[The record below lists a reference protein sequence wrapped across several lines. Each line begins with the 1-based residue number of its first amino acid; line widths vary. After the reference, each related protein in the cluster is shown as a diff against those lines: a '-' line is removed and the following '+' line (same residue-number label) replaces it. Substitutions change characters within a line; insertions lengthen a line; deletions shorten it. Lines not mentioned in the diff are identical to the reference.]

1 MIDQKSIRDRG
12 GIWPIEWILY
22 TSGVVMF
29 WLFPKHKR
37 KLHPGRY
44 SLVWLIFR
52 VERAA
57 GRILIFPR
65 MARALFWTKVL
76 RVLNKN
82 RRLLRLALP
91 VSQWIINRT
100 QHSMDAITDYMQR
113 YADPAASS
121 DSSDTG
127 VSS

>member
-1 MIDQKSIRDRG
+1 MIEQESIRDRG
-12 GIWPIEWILY
+12 GIWPVEWIFY
-22 TSGVVMF
+22 SSGVVMF
-29 WLFPKHKR
+29 WLFPKRKR

-44 SLVWLIFR
+44 SLLWLLFR
-52 VERAA
+52 AERAA

-91 VSQWIINRT
+91 ISQWMINRT
-100 QHSMDAITDYMQR
+100 QHSLDAITDYMHR
-113 YADPAASS
+113 YPDPVASDES
-121 DSSDTG
+121 NTG